1 MKYNATKKERD
12 KWSVQIG
19 HLFCHCSML
28 NFHGS
33 QFVLQNMGNLLEAY
47 VYVTGRKMRS
57 NCFTL
62 LRRRNCHQ
70 NCWAAKKWCEPI
82 GSQKRSMSL
91 SVRVQN
97 QFSTVNRKALVEFS
111 SENSLLLV
119 FQKALAARC
128 CLGDPRRCTLSIK
141 LEFSVCK
148 YMRYGI
154 LIEKKSTLSHVHE
167 SPSPVVPCFSYASSP
182 KPLLK
187 EKRPDEAPWC

>member
-1 MKYNATKKERD
+1 
-12 KWSVQIG
+12 
-19 HLFCHCSML
+19 
-28 NFHGS
+28 
-33 QFVLQNMGNLLEAY
+33 MGNSLEEY
-47 VYVTGRKMRS
+47 VYVTGRQMRS

-62 LRRRNCHQ
+62 RRNCHQ
-70 NCWAAKKWCEPI
+70 NCWAPQKWCEPI
-82 GSQKRSMSL
+82 GSQKRLTSL